1 QTATANEVVS
11 GEIKGGEVAIKI
23 VKQDEFEYFYELTK
37 PRSISMTVNVSYD
50 TPQGS
55 VTKDVKIDAQLV
67 DAKESDDGSLIN
79 PVE

>member
-1 QTATANEVVS
+1 M
-11 GEIKGGEVAIKI
+11 G
-23 VKQDEFEYFYELTK
+23 
-37 PRSISMTVNVSYD
+37 SYD

-79 PVE
+79 PVEYYEFFFTNLTGTDLAQLPPNAESEYDEIHSL